1 MMTGISSFSSTFQI
15 FIGFASISPKN
26 RFRDDAASPGP
37 LPFLSFIFSDSGS
50 PRNRLPMQCL
60 LPTIKKTTLGKPDQ
74 EMNHQEVGT
83 RYTYF
88 FIPKSSL
95 FDPEYSVRSLPTLA
109 RKVSKLLVHLHP
121 EAQHGE
127 DAMVLFSENRRY
139 VRFLATE
146 QAFSALGP
154 LYDHIGPIE
163 EISMGGLSFTYFG
176 PEAPVGGCT
185 THAHIFLMG
194 RGFYLSNIRCK
205 IVYDF
210 PVHPP
215 VPNFTFNYDI
225 QIARCGIQ
233 FENLSNQAATRLN
246 FFLRTYTRRDPVSP
260 PGPAR
265 RFVPDGEPQPNRF
278 LIPSNGRT
286 TSD

>member
-1 MMTGISSFSSTFQI
+1 
-15 FIGFASISPKN
+15 
-26 RFRDDAASPGP
+26 
-37 LPFLSFIFSDSGS
+37 
-50 PRNRLPMQCL
+50 
-60 LPTIKKTTLGKPDQ
+60 
-74 EMNHQEVGT
+74 
-83 RYTYF
+83 
-88 FIPKSSL
+88 
-95 FDPEYSVRSLPTLA
+95 
-109 RKVSKLLVHLHP
+109 
-121 EAQHGE
+121 
-127 DAMVLFSENRRY
+127 MVLFSESRRY

-146 QAFSALGP
+146 EAFSALGP

-176 PEAPVGGCT
+176 PESFLDEGP

-194 RGFYLSNIRCK
+194 QGFYLSNIRCK
-205 IVYDF
+205 IIYDL

-215 VPNFTFNYDI
+215 VPNFTFHYNI

-265 RFVPDGEPQPNRF
+265 RLVPGGEHHPNRF
-278 LIPSNGRT
+278 LVPHNGRT
-286 TSD
+286 SSD